1 MKSEVSSLADLGQ
14 WPSIEI
20 GSHSVIR
27 HAYENVLNA
36 CARLAS
42 FATGGPTTTDGPISE
57 QQEILAVDDLVS
69 FAIHARRLIEN
80 TASQSRFRQVTLR
93 QSWKAPGKTI
103 AITRVINVLV
113 HHKKIKIVRDLFKL
127 ELLTRLSNVYEILE
141 RYATEEALKYNRTFS
156 PIVLLGSEHNP
167 TI

>member
-1 MKSEVSSLADLGQ
+1 MENQRRRHSLADLGD

-57 QQEILAVDDLVS
+57 QQEILAADDL
-69 FAIHARRLIEN
+69 AR
-80 TASQSRFRQVTLR
+80 SM
-93 QSWKAPGKTI
+93 
-103 AITRVINVLV
+103 
-113 HHKKIKIVRDLFKL
+113 HD
-127 ELLTRLSNVYEILE
+127 
-141 RYATEEALKYNRTFS
+141 
-156 PIVLLGSEHNP
+156 
-167 TI
+167 